1 MSRIDYKKD
10 IDMTIGTDKRKTEQ
24 NSSAAHKTEQ
34 EILAAEKYHSKPARF
49 IWNCLVI
56 LLSAFFGSSVQIF
69 VMIPCGMTSG
79 GMPGIVRLITHFM
92 PQLSYSVVYYT
103 LSMIILILVF
113 FTMGKAEVGRIIAL
127 AFAYPVMLFIF
138 ERIDFELLDS
148 PDPLLASLL
157 IGVCYG
163 IATGVGYIGG
173 FSSGG
178 TDSLARVIK
187 YKLLNYVKVG
197 DIQMAMDVTI
207 ILISAFVFNTNVALY
222 AVINAV
228 VAAKVIS
235 MIMVGV
241 GGRYVQFDIISS
253 KPEEITEYILKE
265 VNRAVTSHASRGEYS
280 GAERRTLTVICTPNE
295 SIKIKKFVA
304 QADPDAFATIAPLT
318 TVWGKRFSD
327 IREVDNV

>member
-1 MSRIDYKKD
+1 MPTIRDKKETAKTSPD
-10 IDMTIGTDKRKTEQ
+10 TAVKDQTILPGMKQ
-24 NSSAAHKTEQ
+24 
-34 EILAAEKYHSKPARF
+34 HSKAYQVFRST
-49 IWNCLVI
+49 VI
-56 LLSAFFGSSVQIF
+56 VLLSAFFGSSVQIF

-79 GMPGIVRLITHFM
+79 GMPGIVRLITHFF
-92 PQLSYSVVYYT
+92 PQISYSVVYYT
-103 LSMIILILVF
+103 LSMLILILVF

-138 ERIDFELLDS
+138 EKMDFELLDT

-163 IATGVGYIGG
+163 LATGIGYIGG

-187 YKLLNYVKVG
+187 FKLLNYVKVG

-207 ILISAFVFNTNVALY
+207 ILISAFVFNTNVAFY

-235 MIMVGV
+235 MVMIGV

-253 KPEEITEYILKE
+253 KPEEITEYVLNT
-265 VNRAVTSHASRGEYS
+265 VNRAVTSHVSRGEYTKQ
-280 GAERRTLTVICTPNE
+280 ERRTLTVICTPNE
-295 SIKIKKFVA
+295 SIKIKKYVA
-304 QADPDAFATIAPLT
+304 EIDPDAFATMMPIT

>member
-1 MSRIDYKKD
+1 MPTIRDKKETAKTSPD
-10 IDMTIGTDKRKTEQ
+10 TAVKDQTILPGMKQ
-24 NSSAAHKTEQ
+24 
-34 EILAAEKYHSKPARF
+34 HSKAYQVFRST
-49 IWNCLVI
+49 VI
-56 LLSAFFGSSVQIF
+56 VLLSAFFGSSVQIF

-79 GMPGIVRLITHFM
+79 GMPGIVRLITHFF
-92 PQLSYSVVYYT
+92 PQISYSVVYYT
-103 LSMIILILVF
+103 LSMMILILVF
-113 FTMGKAEVGRIIAL
+113 FTMGKAEVGRIIVL

-138 ERIDFELLDS
+138 EKMDFELLDT

-163 IATGVGYIGG
+163 LATGIGYIGG

-178 TDSLARVIK
+178 TDSIARVIK
-187 YKLLNYVKVG
+187 FKLLNYVKVG

-207 ILISAFVFNTNVALY
+207 ILISAFVFNTNVAFY

-235 MIMVGV
+235 MVMIGV

-253 KPEEITEYILKE
+253 KPEEITEYVLNT
-265 VNRAVTSHASRGEYS
+265 VNRAVTSHVSRGEYTKQ
-280 GAERRTLTVICTPNE
+280 ERRTLTVICTPNE
-295 SIKIKKFVA
+295 SIKIKKYVA
-304 QADPDAFATIAPLT
+304 EIDPDAFATMMPIT

>member
-1 MSRIDYKKD
+1 
-10 IDMTIGTDKRKTEQ
+10 
-24 NSSAAHKTEQ
+24 
-34 EILAAEKYHSKPARF
+34 
-49 IWNCLVI
+49 
-56 LLSAFFGSSVQIF
+56 
-69 VMIPCGMTSG
+69 
-79 GMPGIVRLITHFM
+79 
-92 PQLSYSVVYYT
+92 
-103 LSMIILILVF
+103 
-113 FTMGKAEVGRIIAL
+113 
-127 AFAYPVMLFIF
+127 
-138 ERIDFELLDS
+138 
-148 PDPLLASLL
+148 
-157 IGVCYG
+157 
-163 IATGVGYIGG
+163 
-173 FSSGG
+173 
-178 TDSLARVIK
+178 
-187 YKLLNYVKVG
+187 
-197 DIQMAMDVTI
+197 MAMDVTI